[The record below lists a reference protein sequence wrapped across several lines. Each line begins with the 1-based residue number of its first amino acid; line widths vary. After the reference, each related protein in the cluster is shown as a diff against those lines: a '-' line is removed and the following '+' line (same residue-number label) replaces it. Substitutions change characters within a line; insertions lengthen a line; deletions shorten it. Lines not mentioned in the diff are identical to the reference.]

1 MTHYPHHL
9 RLKKEMRKDEN
20 MSQPANVIQF
30 LTIAK
35 SCEIWRSIS
44 SAIMTVT
51 NEAQFEAGPNGIEF
65 RSKDQSR
72 EVYIDIFV
80 PRVVFQQFH
89 CPVLLKFGIRINEF
103 SKIIKRINS
112 SFPVEVC
119 IQDRFLVVTTIDTF
133 FCRYKSNLIESRP
146 STSALKEMAFDTK
159 LVIGT
164 ETLSAIL
171 DDVGVFSD
179 MLNLKTILRPEIATI
194 FSGVNDI
201 GAAVVTIS
209 RNNGI
214 ANIRQHTSKVNISE
228 GTYSLGLISVLLNS
242 IGAASDYVQLEYSSG
257 GTLRL
262 KFRLLD
268 SVTLRLYIAAQ
279 VST

>member
-1 MTHYPHHL
+1 MSN
-9 RLKKEMRKDEN
+9 DEI
-20 MSQPANVIQF
+20 MSQPANPAQF

-35 SCEIWRSIS
+35 SCEIWKSIS

-65 RSKDQSR
+65 RSKDQSS
-72 EVYIDIFV
+72 EVYIDIFI

-112 SFPVEVC
+112 GFPVEVC
-119 IQDRFLVVTTIDTF
+119 IQDRFLVVSTIDTF

-146 STSALKEMAFDTK
+146 SISALDEMVFDTK

-179 MLNLKTILRPEIATI
+179 MLKLKTIFRPEIATI
-194 FSGVNDI
+194 FSSVNDI
-201 GAAVVTIS
+201 GTAVVAVS
-209 RNNGI
+209 RKNGI

-228 GTYSLGLISVLLNS
+228 GTYSLGLISGLLKS
-242 IGAASDYVQLEYSSG
+242 IGAASDFVQLEYSSG

-262 KFRLLD
+262 KFLLLD
-268 SVTLRLYIAAQ
+268 SVKLHFYIAAQ
-279 VST
+279 VGT